1 MLLQEVVST
10 MYDRY
15 YNKDGSATNEKTLLC
30 TNCGHKVDE
39 GPSED
44 QCFAIP
50 EWYFDAIYK
59 DTGLT
64 RMSDL
69 SCSSDYTLINHDYM
83 VTEFNNSVLH
93 HQHCGSRI

>member
-1 MLLQEVVST
+1 MSTSVIAFSLGVGEVHTLIPVLLQEVIAS
-10 MYDRY
+10 MYDKY

-30 TNCGHKVDE
+30 TNYDHKVDE

-50 EWYFDAIYK
+50 ELYYDTIYK

-64 RMSDL
+64 
-69 SCSSDYTLINHDYM
+69 
-83 VTEFNNSVLH
+83 
-93 HQHCGSRI
+93 